1 MTTAADDSVR
11 HIVIPACEEHAGFSA
26 IHADVPCHSIYW
38 GAEWRRTH
46 HGLSFDGSRRL
57 GVTG

>member
-26 IHADVPCHSIYW
+26 MHADVPWHCIYC
-38 GAEWRRTH
+38 GANPSWASPSMDH
-46 HGLSFDGSRRL
+46 AVLA
-57 GVTG
+57 

>member
-26 IHADVPCHSIYW
+26 IHADVLWLCIYC
-38 GAEWRRTH
+38 GAERGEPMASPSMDRAA
-46 HGLSFDGSRRL
+46 LP
-57 GVTG
+57 